1 MQDDRKDRFRSI
13 YEQHAGSVL
22 SYALRRGDT
31 PDEAKDVVSETFLV
45 AWRRLDAVPE
55 PPLPW
60 LLGTARRVLA
70 NQRRAASNRE
80 HLVQRLS
87 GEQAAR
93 DDATSGGPGGAGV
106 STADERARRVRDA
119 MSRLPETYREPL
131 ALVYWEGL
139 STGEAARAVGCSRAA
154 MLVRL
159 HRARRLL
166 EQELMREGD
175 VAAVGATAGIG
186 GVR

>member
-1 MQDDRKDRFRSI
+1 MQDERKDRFRSI
-13 YEQHAGSVL
+13 FEEYAGSVL
-22 SYALRRGDT
+22 SYALRRVDS

-45 AWRRLDAVPE
+45 AWRRLDGVPE

-70 NQRRAASNRE
+70 NQRRAAGNRA
-80 HLVQRLS
+80 HLVEKLS
-87 GEQAAR
+87 REASVDMA
-93 DDATSGGPGGAGV
+93 V
-106 STADERARRVRDA
+106 ETADESARRVREA

-131 ALVYWEGL
+131 ALIYWEGL
-139 STGEAARAVGCSRAA
+139 STTEAARAVGCSRAA

-159 HRARRLL
+159 HRARKKL
-166 EQELMREGD
+166 EQELTREGD
-175 VAAVGATAGIG
+175 VAAVGATAGTG

>member
-1 MQDDRKDRFRSI
+1 MQDERKDRFRSI
-13 YEQHAGSVL
+13 FEEYAGSVL
-22 SYALRRGDT
+22 SYALRRVDS

-45 AWRRLDAVPE
+45 AWRRLDDVPE

-70 NQRRAASNRE
+70 NQRRAAGNRAG
-80 HLVQRLS
+80 LVAKLS
-87 GEQAAR
+87 REAESG
-93 DDATSGGPGGAGV
+93 ATAEP
-106 STADERARRVRDA
+106 ADERARRVRDA
-119 MSRLPETYREPL
+119 MSRLPETYRESL
-131 ALVYWEGL
+131 ALIYWEGL
-139 STGEAARAVGCSRAA
+139 STAEAARVVGRSRAA

-166 EQELMREGD
+166 ERELTMEGD

>member
-1 MQDDRKDRFRSI
+1 LQDERKDRFRSI
-13 YEQHAGSVL
+13 YEAHAGSVL
-22 SYALRRGDT
+22 SYALRRVDS

-45 AWRRLDAVPE
+45 AWRRLDDVPE

-70 NQRRAASNRE
+70 NQRRAAGNRAG
-80 HLVQRLS
+80 LVAKLS
-87 GEQAAR
+87 REAESG
-93 DDATSGGPGGAGV
+93 ATAEP
-106 STADERARRVRDA
+106 ADERARRVRDA
-119 MSRLPETYREPL
+119 MSRLPETYRESL
-131 ALVYWEGL
+131 ALIYWEGL
-139 STGEAARAVGCSRAA
+139 STAEAARVVGCSRAA

-166 EQELMREGD
+166 ERELTMEGD